1 MKATNA
7 IALSLFLALTPVSAC
22 AQLNPSAPI
31 SSTAPAEFNQAKK
44 ALTAAHLIHKTTA
57 DFLVIAANSDLCKG
71 QCAVQAKTLL
81 DQSYAILLAA
91 DAAIVTGDAR
101 TINDKI
107 AAASALVGQINA
119 LIGRR

>member
-1 MKATNA
+1 MRHTA
-7 IALSLFLALTPVSAC
+7 IVLTAFLAFTPVTAC
-22 AQLNPSAPI
+22 AQLDPAAPI

-44 ALTAAHLIHKTTA
+44 ALTAAHLVHKTTA

-91 DAAIVTGDAR
+91 DAAIATGDAKA
-101 TINDKI
+101 INDKI
-107 AAASALVGQINA
+107 AAATALVGKIQS
-119 LIGRR
+119 LIGRS